1 MGFEDIFEQDN
12 RHNKR
17 GNYNAFGKDDHNQY
31 AGTEK
36 EENNMQT
43 MLLSKL
49 RDNPKLKGYLIV
61 AGIIL
66 IAVIILLIILLFP
79 AIQKL
84 LGFISENGIQGL
96 IDSIWKGNK

>member
-1 MGFEDIFEQDN
+1 MGFEEIFEQDN

-17 GNYNAFGKDDHNQY
+17 NNYSPYGKDDHHQY

-49 RDNPKLKGYLIV
+49 RENPKLKRYLIA
-61 AGIIL
+61 AGL
-66 IAVIILLIILLFP
+66 IAIALIVILIILLFP
-79 AIQKL
+79 SIQKL
-84 LGFISENGIQGL
+84 FGFISENGIQGL
-96 IDSIWKGNK
+96 IDSMWKGNK

>member
-1 MGFEDIFEQDN
+1 MGFEEIFEQDN

-17 GNYNAFGKDDHNQY
+17 SNYSPFGKDDHNQY

-49 RDNPKLKGYLIV
+49 RDNPKLKGYLV
-61 AGIIL
+61 AAGL
-66 IAVIILLIILLFP
+66 IAIAIIVILLFP
-79 AIQKL
+79 SIQKL
-84 LGFISENGIQGL
+84 FGFISENGIQGL

>member
-1 MGFEDIFEQDN
+1 MGFEEIFEQDN
-12 RHNKR
+12 RRNKQS
-17 GNYNAFGKDDHNQY
+17 NYSPFGRDDHNQY

-49 RDNPKLKGYLIV
+49 RGNPKLRGYLVV

-66 IAVIILLIILLFP
+66 IALIVILIILLFP
-79 AIQKL
+79 SIQKL
-84 LGFISENGIQGL
+84 FGFISENGIQGL